1 MEGGQLLQLWKRIFR
16 QWFDSNSIRANP
28 RSTTVFRSFISPS
41 DIDFDPEQNG
51 RRSARISLAC
61 GILIGSARLAVR
73 RRSFSRR
80 HGRRRSSLPLE
91 RAPASIDSRT
101 RGKRTYDRVRGCAS
115 GSSKKRQAGIAYEQV
130 KTNDLDERGETVVA
144 FGGGG
149 RGEAVFADEESF
161 HGRRGTMGNL
171 KTRVEHKSSFPFPLL
186 SELCPPD
193 FLPVALPGIFPGE

>member
-91 RAPASIDSRT
+91 RAPARPSIPELEENVRT
-101 RGKRTYDRVRGCAS
+101 IESEDAPLARQRRDRRAS
-115 GSSKKRQAGIAYEQV
+115 PTSK
-130 KTNDLDERGETVVA
+130 
-144 FGGGG
+144 
-149 RGEAVFADEESF
+149 
-161 HGRRGTMGNL
+161 
-171 KTRVEHKSSFPFPLL
+171 
-186 SELCPPD
+186 
-193 FLPVALPGIFPGE
+193 